1 MIRLEATTQAIDITP
16 SDALGKTIT
25 TGLFGLL
32 VFSTLAYGTVEP
44 WSVAVFGG
52 MVALFWVLWA
62 ARCVQ
67 RKRLTFTAPLAFLP
81 LLGLI
86 VLGGLQSLAL
96 TDESGRRIAI
106 SMDVE
111 ATRLALE
118 VLAVLLL
125 AGLLAAKFLARLER
139 LTLLRNFLVTFGLVL
154 AVFGLLQHFTWNG
167 KYYWVF
173 APINPPLSPF
183 GPFVNH
189 NHFAGYL
196 ELIIPIPVAFILLR
210 AVYGE
215 LSLYYGFAAVVMSVA
230 VFLSLSRGGM
240 ISLISGLVFVIGFG
254 LKPAFERMRG
264 YHGKAGALSRIG
276 AVIVILL
283 TIGVGV
289 WWIGADMV
297 LDRMQHTDFIST
309 GEKPRDGQEDFFKS
323 RGWIWRDTV
332 AMIRANW
339 VTGVGV
345 GAFPT
350 AFSHYSQDDGS
361 SLISQ
366 AHNDYLQIV
375 ADGGLVGAGL
385 ALWFLVIVGRDFA
398 RSLRQRDDARVA
410 MALGCGGG
418 VFALLVHS
426 LFDFNL
432 QLPSNAFLFLV
443 LVAVLARLSAAA
455 DDGRVSPVLLTR
467 TGFGGRAASKW
478 EV

>member
-1 MIRLEATTQAIDITP
+1 
-16 SDALGKTIT
+16 
-25 TGLFGLL
+25 
-32 VFSTLAYGTVEP
+32 
-44 WSVAVFGG
+44 
-52 MVALFWVLWA
+52 
-62 ARCVQ
+62 
-67 RKRLTFTAPLAFLP
+67 
-81 LLGLI
+81 
-86 VLGGLQSLAL
+86 
-96 TDESGRRIAI
+96 
-106 SMDVE
+106 
-111 ATRLALE
+111 
-118 VLAVLLL
+118 
-125 AGLLAAKFLARLER
+125 
-139 LTLLRNFLVTFGLVL
+139 
-154 AVFGLLQHFTWNG
+154 
-167 KYYWVF
+167 
-173 APINPPLSPF
+173 
-183 GPFVNH
+183 
-189 NHFAGYL
+189 
-196 ELIIPIPVAFILLR
+196 
-210 AVYGE
+210 
-215 LSLYYGFAAVVMSVA
+215 
-230 VFLSLSRGGM
+230 
-240 ISLISGLVFVIGFG
+240 
-254 LKPAFERMRG
+254 
-264 YHGKAGALSRIG
+264 
-276 AVIVILL
+276 
-283 TIGVGV
+283 
-289 WWIGADMV
+289 MV